1 MISAALRTF
10 KSQSTEIK
18 CPDDDFLLLSKILHS
33 SFPISCNLKCR
44 ELHMSPTSAA
54 ITQEVLICV
63 VIELKA
69 ARDTAGIWG

>member
-1 MISAALRTF
+1 
-10 KSQSTEIK
+10 
-18 CPDDDFLLLSKILHS
+18 
-33 SFPISCNLKCR
+33 
-44 ELHMSPTSAA
+44 MSPTSAA